1 MECIL
6 FKQKNPGFAHF
17 ICIAGEGIHFLI
29 GSEGESLYVNLAFYK
44 FWIGWHPEFGLIKAN
59 IFIFF

>member
-1 MECIL
+1 MAVTGEKIKEYKLCKLMERIL

-29 GSEGESLYVNLAFYK
+29 GSEGGKSVY
-44 FWIGWHPEFGLIKAN
+44 
-59 IFIFF
+59 